1 MPQRSHQALVLSKIS
16 LLALCAEHLSQD
28 RANGA
33 DFARRC
39 RLLRFCRQ
47 SVIHVADVAP
57 TNRLIVDEKPS
68 G

>member
-16 LLALCAEHLSQD
+16 LLALCAEHLSQG

-33 DFARRC
+33 DFARRWSPASF
-39 RLLRFCRQ
+39 LRQ